1 MMCWEGTSNIGMT
14 TSIYTESLTV
24 ESDPEKWL
32 SLLDK
37 CTKLPN
43 SWARYPKETIF
54 SFLIFKFFKC
64 SVGPQ
69 RFALGPSVPKYTV
82 KIFVLFFGPDWLQQL
97 TNNGTRCVPRIWI
110 VLDMTN
116 NIFWDNS
123 LFIWNIFLLYTFG
136 IFFLSSKPEKKT
148 IFFTHCTKLEPNLLF
163 LFWIMHQTNKLGALS
178 KRDTLYFR
186 CGGWWHIHPGQILA
200 SPFQNGPQFQLIGR
214 SLGIYGWFCFKSLNT
229 YHVCHIFDNSCC
241 LLCFFHLYHYCH

>member
-1 MMCWEGTSNIGMT
+1 M
-14 TSIYTESLTV
+14 
-24 ESDPEKWL
+24 
-32 SLLDK
+32 DK
-37 CTKLPN
+37 CTQLPN
-43 SWARYPKETIF
+43 SWARYPKENIF
-54 SFLIFKFFKC
+54 SFLIFKFFRC
-64 SVGPQ
+64 LVGPQ
-69 RFALGPSVPKYTV
+69 RFALGPSVPTQLNFLFCFSVQTGCSNWPITAQDVCLEFELYWIWQT
-82 KIFVLFFGPDWLQQL
+82 IFFG
-97 TNNGTRCVPRIWI
+97 TTAC
-110 VLDMTN
+110 
-116 NIFWDNS
+116 
-123 LFIWNIFLLYTFG
+123 LFETFFLLYTFS
-136 IFFLSSKPEKKT
+136 IFFLCPANQKKKT